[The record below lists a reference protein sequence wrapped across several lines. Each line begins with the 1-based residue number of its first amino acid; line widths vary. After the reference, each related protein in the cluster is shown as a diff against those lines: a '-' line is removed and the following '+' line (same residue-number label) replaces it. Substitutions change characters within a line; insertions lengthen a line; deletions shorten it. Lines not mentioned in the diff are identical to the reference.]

1 MGGIEDSSLNRA
13 FTPSGLSV
21 RTVKDSAIFKWNMP
35 VYGNGK
41 VLNYTLELAKDSL
54 FSNIDYSVVTDTTGA
69 VILDPDI
76 ALNTRYFYR
85 VKVNEYKGAAPSMYL
100 NSLTAFRLTGQQY
113 FRVIRDFEITENRA
127 LFHWYQNANT
137 AALTKIVLTPGLT
150 NPTPITVEIT
160 GLDIAS
166 GIKNITGLT
175 PDTKYMVQLF
185 AGDKSKGILNIT
197 TAKPVVFTTILSPT
211 DNLATAI
218 TTAANGDVIGLNP
231 GTYNLTG
238 ITYITQKSIT
248 IRSVANDPTT
258 TKIKSREINLVG
270 DSAGVSLAGIEFDGN
285 YSGTSYGTTFMQL
298 FGTQA
303 ITNAKAAFKAIKIEN
318 CIIHDYLR
326 CILRGNY
333 GAAANDQKIESVSIN
348 NTRIYNV
355 DQTNVQGYYM
365 FSLEK
370 LLISKLSFTKS
381 TLYNLGQGMINMGTN
396 LSSSIIPL
404 ITLDYCTFNNF
415 GGNNK
420 YVFIDA
426 NANKIVFTF
435 NNSIVANTPISGAI
449 QAAAFRA
456 SATGN
461 TLAFSNN
468 NYFNLK
474 VAGGGPAV
482 NLTGLAQ
489 ANDISI
495 DLGWTAATTNFKLV
509 DAPEFSK
516 VFSASSN
523 GSTIGD
529 PRWAY

>member
-1 MGGIEDSSLNRA
+1 MGGIEDTSVNRA
-13 FTPSGLSV
+13 FMPSGISV

-35 VYGNGK
+35 VYGSGK
-41 VLNYTLELAKDSL
+41 ALKYTLELSKDSL
-54 FSNIDYSVVTDTTGA
+54 FSNIDYTKIADTTGA
-69 VILDPDI
+69 VILDPEI

-85 VKVNEYKGAAPSMYL
+85 VKVNEYKGAAPSMYM

-113 FRVIRDFEITENRA
+113 FRVIRDFEITENTA
-127 LFHWYQNANT
+127 LFHWYQNTNT
-137 AALTKIVLTPGLT
+137 ADLTKMVLTPGT
-150 NPTPITVEIT
+150 PNPTAITAEISSA
-160 GLDIAS
+160 DIAS
-166 GIKNITGLT
+166 GKKSITGLT
-175 PDTKYMVQLF
+175 PDTKYTVQLF
-185 AGDKSKGILNIT
+185 AGDKSKGILNMT
-197 TAKPVVFTTILSPT
+197 TAKPIVFTIILSPT
-211 DNLATAI
+211 DNLASAI
-218 TTAANGDVIGLNP
+218 TAAANGDVIGLNP

-238 ITYITQKSIT
+238 ITYITQKAIT
-248 IRSVANDPTT
+248 IRSVANDPAT

-270 DSAGVSLAGIEFDGN
+270 DSAGVSLSGIDFDGN
-285 YSGTSYGTTFMQL
+285 YSGNSYGTTFMQL
-298 FGTQA
+298 MGTQA
-303 ITNAKAAFKAIKIEN
+303 STGTKAAFKAIKIEN
-318 CIIHDYLR
+318 CMIHDYLR

-355 DQTNVQGYYM
+355 DQTNAQGYYM

-370 LLISKLSFTKS
+370 LLINKLSFTKS

-426 NANKIVFTF
+426 NANRIVFTF

-456 SATGN
+456 SANGN
-461 TLAFSNN
+461 ILTFSNN

-474 VAGGGPAV
+474 AAVNGPAV

-495 DLGWTAATTNFKLV
+495 DLGWTAATTNFKL
-509 DAPEFSK
+509 EESLELNK
-516 VFSASSN
+516 IFSASSN

>member
-1 MGGIEDSSLNRA
+1 MGGIEDAALNRA

-41 VLNYTLELAKDSL
+41 ALKYTLELAKDSL
-54 FSNIDYSVVTDTTGA
+54 FSTIDYTRIADTTGA
-69 VILDPDI
+69 VVLDPEI
-76 ALNTRYFYR
+76 ELNTRYFYR
-85 VKVNEYKGAAPSMYL
+85 VKVNEYKGTAASMYL
-100 NSLTAFRLTGQQY
+100 NSSTAFRLTGQQY
-113 FRVIRDFEITENRA
+113 FRVIRDFEITENTA
-127 LFHWYQNANT
+127 LFHWFQNTNT
-137 AALTKIVLTPGLT
+137 AGLTKIVLTPSLT
-150 NPTPITVEIT
+150 NSSAITAEIT
-160 GLDIAS
+160 GSDIAA
-166 GIKNITGLT
+166 GMKNIVGLT
-175 PDTKYMVQLF
+175 PDMRYTVQLF
-185 AGDKSKGILNIT
+185 AGNKSKGILNIT
-197 TAKPVVFTTILSPT
+197 TAKPVVFTTVLSPT

-218 TTAANGDVIGLNP
+218 TAAANGDVIGLNP

-248 IRSVANDPTT
+248 IRSVANDPGT

-270 DSAGVSLAGIEFDGN
+270 DSAGVSLAGIDFDGN
-285 YSGTSYGTTFMQL
+285 YSGTSYGTAFMQL
-298 FGTQA
+298 MGTQA
-303 ITNAKAAFKAIKIEN
+303 ATGTKAAFKAIKIEN

-348 NTRIYNV
+348 NSRIYNV
-355 DQTNVQGYYM
+355 DQANAQGYYM

-381 TLYNLGQGMINMGTN
+381 TFYNLGQGMINMGTN
-396 LSSSIIPL
+396 LSSTIVPAIS
-404 ITLDYCTFNNF
+404 LDYCTFNNF
-415 GGNNK
+415 GGGNK
-420 YVFIDA
+420 YLFIDA
-426 NANKIVFTF
+426 NANKIVYTF
-435 NNSIVANTPISGAI
+435 NNSIVANTPISGTI

-456 SATGN
+456 SASGN
-461 TLAFSNN
+461 VLAFSNN
-468 NYFNLK
+468 NYFNLRLTS
-474 VAGGGPAV
+474 GGAAV
-482 NLTGLAQ
+482 TLTGLAQ

-509 DAPEFSK
+509 DALEFSK

-523 GSTIGD
+523 GSTVGD

>member
-1 MGGIEDSSLNRA
+1 MGGIEDPSLNRA

-21 RTVKDSAIFKWNMP
+21 RAVKDSAIFKWNMP
-35 VYGNGK
+35 VYGSGK
-41 VLNYTLELAKDSL
+41 ALKYTLELAKDSL

-69 VILDPDI
+69 VILDPEI

-85 VKVNEYKGAAPSMYL
+85 IKVNEYKGTAPSMYL
-100 NSLTAFRLTGQQY
+100 SSLTAFRLTGQQY
-113 FRVIRDFEITENRA
+113 FRVIRDFEITENTA

-137 AALTKIVLTPGLT
+137 AGLTKIVLTPGLT
-150 NPTPITVEIT
+150 NPSPITTEITSTDIAAGMKTIT
-160 GLDIAS
+160 GLS
-166 GIKNITGLT
+166 
-175 PDTKYMVQLF
+175 PDTKYTVQLF
-185 AGDKSKGILNIT
+185 AGNKSKGILNIT
-197 TAKPVVFTTILSPT
+197 TAKPVTFTTILSPT

-218 TTAANGDVIGLNP
+218 TAAANGDVIGLNP

-248 IRSVANDPTT
+248 IRSVANNPATT
-258 TKIKSREINLVG
+258 IIKSREINLVG

-285 YSGTSYGTTFMQL
+285 YSGTTYGTAFMQL
-298 FGTQA
+298 MGTQA
-303 ITNAKAAFKAIKIEN
+303 TTGAKAAFKAVKIEN
-318 CIIHDYLR
+318 CVIHDYLR
-326 CILRGNY
+326 CIFRGNY
-333 GAAANDQKIESVSIN
+333 GTAANDQKIESVSIN
-348 NTRIYNV
+348 NSRIYNV

-381 TLYNLGQGMINMGTN
+381 TFYNLGQGMINMGTN
-396 LSSSIIPL
+396 LTSTVVPAIS
-404 ITLDYCTFNNF
+404 LDYCTFNNF
-415 GGNNK
+415 GGNSK
-420 YVFIDA
+420 YAFIDA

-435 NNSIVANTPISGAI
+435 NNSIVANTPLSGSI

-461 TLAFSNN
+461 VLTFSNN
-468 NYFNLK
+468 NYFNLRLT
-474 VAGGGPAV
+474 AGGPTIT
-482 NLTGLAQ
+482 LTGLTQ

-509 DAPEFSK
+509 ELPEFNK

-523 GSTIGD
+523 GSTVGD